1 MKEKEIVK
9 KLIQKILKNNGLKH
23 RDFMQLKRQFA
34 KQYKIPILTN
44 ITILKHYRQLAKQG
58 KIKENKSLFKLLKRR
73 EIRTLSGVAII
84 TVLTKPYPC
93 PGRCLYC
100 PNEAGM
106 PKSYLKKEP
115 AAQRAWLS
123 KFDPA
128 KQVKIRLEALKLT
141 GHETDKIEMIILGGS
156 WTHYPKKYQE
166 RFIKRLF
173 EACNNRPAKSLEQ
186 AQKLNETAKNRIIGL
201 SVETRPDLITKK
213 EALWLR
219 KLGVTRVEIGVQTI
233 YPEILK
239 KNNRGHTIKEIV
251 NATQI
256 LKDFGFKIIYHLM
269 PNLPGSTPQKDLNV
283 FKMIFSDEKYQPD
296 MLKIYPCLVLKTAPL
311 YKLWQQGKYK
321 PYSEKQL
328 NDLLIKIKKIV
339 PYYVRI
345 NRLIRDI
352 PASYI
357 MAGNKI
363 TNLRQLIQ
371 EKGVKCNCIRCRE
384 ARRKKI
390 KAREAKLFIR
400 KYVASKGTEYF
411 ISFESPD
418 KKILYAFLRLRLP
431 DLLTVPFE
439 NEKTAIIRE
448 LHTYGELVPIKEKN
462 EAIQHTGLGKR
473 LMLTAE
479 KIAKEKKYQKMAVI
493 SGIGVRDYYRKL
505 GYRLEDTYMVK
516 NHHDRQMV

>member
-1 MKEKEIVK
+1 MKENEIVK
-9 KLIQKILKNNGLKH
+9 KLIQKIIRDNGFKH
-23 RDFMQLKRQFA
+23 RDFMQAKRQFA
-34 KQYKIPILTN
+34 KQHKTPILTN
-44 ITILKHYRQLAKQG
+44 ITILRHYRQLLKQG
-58 KIKENKSLFKLLKRR
+58 KIKENKSLFSLLKRR
-73 EIRTLSGVAII
+73 GIRTLSGVAII

-93 PGRCLYC
+93 PGKCLYC
-100 PNEAGM
+100 PNELGM

-156 WTHYPKKYQE
+156 WTHYPKEYQE
-166 RFIKRLF
+166 WFIKRLF
-173 EACNNRPAKSLEQ
+173 EACNNRPAGNLEQ

-201 SVETRPDLITKK
+201 SVETRPDLITEN

-239 KNNRGHTIKEIV
+239 KVNRGHTTKEIIK
-251 NATQI
+251 ATQV

-269 PNLPGSTPQKDLNV
+269 PNLPGSTPQKDLKM
-283 FKMIFSDEKYQPD
+283 FKTIFSDSRFQPD

-311 YKLWQQGKYK
+311 YKLWQQKKYK
-321 PYSEKQL
+321 PYCEKQL
-328 NDLLIKIKKIV
+328 NNLIISIKKIV
-339 PYYVRI
+339 PYYIRI

-371 EKGVKCNCIRCRE
+371 EKGAKCNCIRCRE
-384 ARRKKI
+384 ARRKKV
-390 KAREAKLFIR
+390 KLNETKKFIR
-400 KYVASKGTEYF
+400 KYQASEGTEYF

-418 KKILYAFLRLRLP
+418 KKILYAFLRLRLS
-431 DLLTVPFE
+431 DSLAVPF
-439 NEKTAIIRE
+439 NKQKTAIIRE
-448 LHTYGELVPIKEKN
+448 LHTYGELVPIKERGG
-462 EAIQHTGLGKR
+462 AIQHIGLGKR
-473 LMLTAE
+473 LMLAAE
-479 KIAKEKKYQKMAVI
+479 KIAKEKKYPKIAVI

-505 GYRLEDTYMVK
+505 GYQLKNTYMVK
-516 NHHDRQMV
+516 SLK